1 MDADWLARQMDAVS
15 TMMWTVAERM
25 AMEEFDGFNPKLKNS
40 AMIMAKHAAL
50 LSIWADEVRAQARK

>member
-1 MDADWLARQMDAVS
+1 
-15 TMMWTVAERM
+15 MMWTVSERM

-50 LSIWADEVRAQARK
+50 LSMWADEVRTKAKQRGPVA